1 MIDDRGNEFR
11 GTAKG
16 AKGKTTT
23 INIEGKSY
31 PKGGL
36 REVKVVGR
44 ADYTN
49 SEKARDELIHL
60 IMTGRKTIRKSPFIR
75 RLWFPRWKSIDFES
89 TVVEFDYAEMMAGV
103 MNLNDSQ
110 RAAMH
115 AMVGDLPLVVV
126 HGTFGLSKG

>member
-11 GTAKG
+11 GTARG

-23 INIEGKSY
+23 INIEGKNY

-44 ADYTN
+44 ADNTN
-49 SEKARDELIHL
+49 AEKARDEFIYLIL
-60 IMTGRKTIRKSPFIR
+60 TGRKSLRGSPFIR
-75 RLWFPRWKSIDFES
+75 RLWFPRWKCIDCES
-89 TVVEFDYAEMMAGV
+89 TVVEFEYAEEMASV
-103 MNLNDSQ
+103 MKLNDSQ

-115 AMVGDLPLVVV
+115 AMVGDLPLIVV
-126 HGTFGLSKG
+126 HGTFGFSKE